1 MTVLDTPTETA
12 ATSQAAVAMP
22 GGTPAPRRRRGRRPL
37 GDADGTLRL
46 EAQTIKAY
54 RLGDDAR
61 RTAGYLRRILNQ
73 RHIPDEARVAIDGD
87 RITIEWA
94 DA

>member
-1 MTVLDTPTETA
+1 MTVMDATTDTGAHPTPSVSTA
-12 ATSQAAVAMP
+12 Q
-22 GGTPAPRRRRGRRPL
+22 PARRRGRRRL
-37 GDADGTLRL
+37 DADGSLRL

-61 RTAGYLRRILNQ
+61 RTIGYLRRIVNQ
-73 RHIPDEARVAIDGD
+73 RHLPDDARVTIDGD

-94 DA
+94 DE

>member
-12 ATSQAAVAMP
+12 ATAQAADVPGVA
-22 GGTPAPRRRRGRRPL
+22 PAPRRRRGRRSL
-37 GDADGTLRL
+37 GEADGTLRL

-61 RTAGYLRRILNQ
+61 RTVGYLRRIVNQ
-73 RHIPDEARVAIDGD
+73 RHIPDEARVAIDGE

>member
-1 MTVLDTPTETA
+1 MTVSDTPTETA
-12 ATSQAAVAMP
+12 ATAQAADVP
-22 GGTPAPRRRRGRRPL
+22 GAAPAPRRRRGRQPL
-37 GDADGTLRL
+37 GEADGTLRL

-61 RTAGYLRRILNQ
+61 RTVGYLRRIVNQ
-73 RHIPDEARVAIDGD
+73 RHIPDEARVAIDGE

>member
-1 MTVLDTPTETA
+1 VDGE
-12 ATSQAAVAMP
+12 AVCA
-22 GGTPAPRRRRGRRPL
+22 RRLTRRIVDRI
-37 GDADGTLRL
+37 
-46 EAQTIKAY
+46 EIKAY

-61 RTAGYLRRILNQ
+61 RTVGYLRRIVNQ
-73 RHIPDEARVAIDGD
+73 RNIPDEARVAIDGE